1 MGHRAGQGQGD
12 GKDPA
17 MRARCRRAALLC
29 LLLAPL
35 TTLCAKSAR
44 PPSGETV
51 NEVRT
56 VALQHVIAGPCAAV
70 STGRLTLYLSLD
82 RLRQHA
88 KRPSVYP
95 AGLPEEE
102 RLARIFA
109 GRVRG
114 LLAKLGQV
122 PDRDGCL
129 PVQGPLGA
137 DEFYAIVD
145 EIEEGAVAAKLN
157 QSGAALTAL
166 ELRFVGMRCAPL
178 CGRGDIIVGIPGE
191 QGAEIAVNWW
201 VS

>member
-1 MGHRAGQGQGD
+1 
-12 GKDPA
+12 
-17 MRARCRRAALLC
+17 MRARFRPAALLC

-35 TTLCAKSAR
+35 PALSAKPAR

-56 VALQHVIAGPCAAV
+56 VALQRAIVGPCAAV
-70 STGRLTLYLSLD
+70 STGRLTLHLSLE

-88 KRPSVYP
+88 GRPSVYP

-137 DEFYAIVD
+137 EEFYAIVD

-157 QSGAALTAL
+157 RSGAVLTAL
-166 ELRFVGMRCAPL
+166 DLRYVGMRCEPL
-178 CGRGDIIVGIPGE
+178 CGRGDIIVGIPAE
-191 QGAEIAVNWW
+191 TGAEIVVNWW